1 MGGRRSGAGC
11 QWELV
16 FAGVVGALKTATV
29 TGRWTAIVSAGKHNA
44 QWPQPVW
51 PEAGCAVAFWAVELS
66 ASVAEATMWQGIL
79 AALTEWLAGNGMS
92 ITGGMAHAAP
102 AAMRA
107 SNTVSN
113 IKRIQTMAA

>member
-1 MGGRRSGAGC
+1 
-11 QWELV
+11 
-16 FAGVVGALKTATV
+16 
-29 TGRWTAIVSAGKHNA
+29 
-44 QWPQPVW
+44 
-51 PEAGCAVAFWAVELS
+51 
-66 ASVAEATMWQGIL
+66 MWQGIL

-113 IKRIQTMAA
+113 RKRIQTMAA